1 MASWRDA
8 GWEEAQPERGVTS
21 NTQIG
26 RSAIS
31 YSRQSLTSLRES
43 NWARA
48 RIVVEKCAYRNLTLL
63 LTRYDTKEQFS
74 LLWDESR
81 LLETSHSAPFAGTA
95 TKGRYCARENMRSD

>member
-8 GWEEAQPERGVTS
+8 GWEEAQPELGVTS

-26 RSAIS
+26 RSALS
-31 YSRQSLTSLRES
+31 HSRQSLTSLREIIG
-43 NWARA
+43 RA
-48 RIVVEKCAYRNLTLL
+48 RIVVEKCAYRNLTLP

-81 LLETSHSAPFAGTA
+81 LLETCHLG
-95 TKGRYCARENMRSD
+95 CARENMRSD

>member
-8 GWEEAQPERGVTS
+8 GWEEAQPELGVTP

-26 RSAIS
+26 RSTLSHA
-31 YSRQSLTSLRES
+31 RQSLTSLREIV
-43 NWARA
+43 WARA
-48 RIVVEKCAYRNLTLL
+48 RIVVEKCAYRNLALL

-81 LLETSHSAPFAGTA
+81 LLETG
-95 TKGRYCARENMRSD
+95 